1 MTPCKHVIQMR
12 RRMISFPASLVS
24 APFQGKLGGM
34 FRAVG
39 LTVENSRRVSVSTHT
54 LLQSLERQIENLAQ
68 EIEPIGH
75 APAQQARFDVTLFAS
90 KGTRLREYLAEV
102 RTNFAQLRQVVAEN
116 RSAQVAFVAE
126 RLVSQITALQREL
139 ATQTLRQADK
149 QTEAKSSDYYS
160 KLVEHQQYERRLIAM
175 IEDRESRLGRVET
188 FKEQQVIQKELAALE
203 GRLMRC
209 RQALIKIE
217 RSIERQERGF

>member
-1 MTPCKHVIQMR
+1 M
-12 RRMISFPASLVS
+12 
-24 APFQGKLGGM
+24 
-34 FRAVG
+34 
-39 LTVENSRRVSVSTHT
+39 STQT
-54 LLQSLERQIENLAQ
+54 LLQSLEQQIENLAR
-68 EIEPIGH
+68 EIEPIAH
-75 APAQQARFDVTLFAS
+75 TPAQQARFDVTLFAS

-102 RTNFAQLRQVVAEN
+102 RVNFAQLCQVVAEN

-139 ATQTLRQADK
+139 ATQTLRNADK
-149 QTEAKSSDYYS
+149 QTERKSSDFYS
-160 KLVEHQQYERRLIAM
+160 KLVEHQQFERRLMAM
-175 IEDRESRLGRVET
+175 IQDRESNLGKLAT
-188 FKEQQVIQKELAALE
+188 FSEQQLMQKELAALE